1 MKPSARTRLTH
12 LLLAFAAI
20 AQIPAVASDPEPA
33 ALTGQVLGD
42 KGRPIVGAIVRFR
55 PAVGDDDGDDD
66 EKVEP
71 QLVHTGEDG
80 RFSSGET
87 TSVLFDFRVHA
98 EGYAFRTFLGSESAS
113 PLTVQLERG
122 RPLVGRVVAEATGD
136 GIGGATVRLD
146 DGEGFDLGGAEL
158 EVVTDDEGHYRF
170 PAAPHGAVRVR
181 GVASGRAMRSIG
193 GTVGTGEPDDGPAAI
208 DDLWLPEGGTVAGRV
223 VGGDGK
229 PIEGADIWI
238 VAVDNLVGALRN
250 RFRPIPATSDVKG
263 RFELE
268 GVTAGTRYRI
278 RANAPGHAPGATSPF
293 TIDAGTELED
303 VTVTLRRGAALRLR
317 LVDSNDRPVT
327 GVTVQI
333 ETESRRGDERSLRR
347 YVVEPD
353 DPNFVVDEEGWIT
366 LRHLPPGTFS
376 ARLEPENWR
385 SLDREGVVLVEGETT
400 ELEPMTV
407 EQGAVM
413 SGRVVDRRGKPISG
427 AGVEVRWQNM
437 YRRFERRAESGTDGK
452 FRLGGLPEH
461 SVTLEAS
468 AEGFADRLMYQ
479 VEHGEPVT
487 VELRRNGGIRGKV
500 SLAEGGTPESF
511 TVRAVPRRRGGEA
524 IDDAEITGGAFELRG
539 LAPGTYAVE
548 VRAPG
553 LAPGRVDKIKV
564 KEQATVDVGEFR
576 LETGLTVRG
585 RVIFDVNGAAAPG
598 TRIRI
603 DRNAGPT
610 DWGAPADGTTIS
622 ENDGSF
628 AFDGLGPGRYT
639 LTIVHAESAPMQHGF
654 DLDSNPELPVGEIE
668 IRLTDGGEIRG
679 TVVDAEGLPV
689 DGVDIFMIRGAQG
702 FDRRIAATLDDGS
715 FRFDRLAPGTY
726 TVWELPARGR
736 TAFGARMKTV
746 NVRAGETKV
755 VKFAP
760 PDS

>member
-1 MKPSARTRLTH
+1 MSAVSALT
-12 LLLAFAAI
+12 LLAFVTI
-20 AQIPAVASDPEPA
+20 AQVPEVPADPEPA

-55 PAVGDDDGDDD
+55 PAVGTDD
-66 EKVEP
+66 EKIEP
-71 QLVHTGEDG
+71 QVVRTGEDG

-87 TSVLFDFRVHA
+87 TSIRFDVRVHA
-98 EGYAFRTFLGSESAS
+98 EGYAFRTFRGSEASS

-122 RPLVGRVVAEATGD
+122 RPLTGRVVAEITGD

-158 EVVTDDEGHYRF
+158 EVVTDDEGRYRF
-170 PAAPHGAVRVR
+170 PAAPLGAVRVR

-193 GTVGTGEPDDGPAAI
+193 GTVRPATPDGGPSEIA
-208 DDLWLPEGGTVAGRV
+208 DLWLPEGCAVAGRV
-223 VGGDGK
+223 VAGDGK
-229 PIEGADIWI
+229 PIEGANVLI
-238 VAVDNLVGALRN
+238 VAVDDLVGALRN

-263 RFELE
+263 KFELE

-278 RANAPGHAPGATSPF
+278 QAGASGYATSATSPF

-303 VTVTLRRGAALRLR
+303 VTVTLRQGSALRMR
-317 LVDSNDRPVT
+317 FVDAADRAVT
-327 GVTVQI
+327 DVTVQL
-333 ETESRRGDERSLRR
+333 ETESRRGDGRSLRR
-347 YVVEPD
+347 LLVAPD
-353 DPNFVVDEEGWIT
+353 DPDFVVGDEGWIT
-366 LRHLPPGTFS
+366 LRHLPPGIFS
-376 ARLEPENWR
+376 ARFEPEGWR
-385 SLDREGVVLVEGETT
+385 SLDREGVELVEGETT

-407 EQGAVM
+407 ETGAVLR
-413 SGRVVDRRGKPISG
+413 GRVVDRKGKPIPG
-427 AGVEVRWQNM
+427 AGVEARWQNM
-437 YRRFERRAESGTDGK
+437 YRRFERRTEAGTDGK

-468 AEGFADRLMYQ
+468 AEEFADRLMNQ
-479 VEHGEPVT
+479 VEIGESVT
-487 VELRRNGGIRGKV
+487 VELRRNGGIRGEV
-500 SLAEGGTPESF
+500 RLAEGGTPESF
-511 TVRAVPRRRGGEA
+511 TARAIPRRRGGEPS
-524 IDDAEITGGAFELRG
+524 DDGKIVGGVFELRG

-553 LAPGRVDKIKV
+553 RAPGRVDKIEV
-564 KEQATVDVGEFR
+564 KDHTTVDAGEIR
-576 LETGLTVRG
+576 LATGLIVRG
-585 RVIFDVNGAAAPG
+585 RVVYDVNGAVARG
-598 TRIRI
+598 TRIRL
-603 DRNAGPT
+603 DRNAGPS
-610 DWGAPADGTTIS
+610 DWSERADGTTIS
-622 ENDGSF
+622 DNDGRFS
-628 AFDGLGPGRYT
+628 FDGLEPGRYT

-654 DLDSNPELPVGEIE
+654 DLDADPPLPAGEIE

-689 DGVDIFMIRGAQG
+689 GGVDIFMIRGARG

-715 FRFDRLAPGTY
+715 FRFVRLAPGTY
-726 TVWELPARGR
+726 TIWELPARGR